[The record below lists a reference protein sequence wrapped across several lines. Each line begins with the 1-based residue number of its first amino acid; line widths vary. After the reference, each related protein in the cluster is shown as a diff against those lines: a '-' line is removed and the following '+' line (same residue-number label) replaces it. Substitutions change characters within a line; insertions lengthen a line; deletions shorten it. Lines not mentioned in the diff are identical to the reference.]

1 MGNANASSGDQFQDL
16 AFPPDYPASVA
27 FVLRNLKNQKD
38 ETDAV
43 VNALR
48 ARVTVLEG
56 IAETSSGRIAAVETA
71 VTDRVKKS
79 SIQSLDPSTIKLSP
93 ASIKE
98 FLVTMV
104 NAMKACFALALLVP
118 TLAFGG
124 GKDIYGNDL
133 TRTNKLGYV
142 DGDLTTVGDLA
153 DFGAVSPSIITSV
166 VEGLVHPWA
175 RAKEP
180 PFETD
185 PTVPYWAK
193 QLDPPAETDP
203 TVKEWAKAD
212 NPPAEVD
219 PTVPT
224 WAKADNPPAE
234 TDPTVPT
241 WAKQANPPQTMT
253 TNAVDALANSAVV
266 TNALTVATTNRVAL
280 LESSKADESAL
291 DAHVANTNNP
301 HAVTAAQIGAVPFVE
316 DASGEKTAVLIGKL
330 ASDIDIP
337 IIGENSLA
345 NGFYVTAS
353 GHSSHAEGSN
363 TGAYGDCSHAEGMN
377 TVAAGHIAHA
387 EGYNTWADG
396 RCSHTDGVYAY
407 TDEGDD
413 YAYVWNGDENKGYS
427 AHGAGTFN
435 IKPKDG
441 LNGLFIGEQT
451 LYELLTNKADKADIS
466 STNPTFSNAVL
477 AVGLNIDTNSVA
489 VLNDIAATFGGFP
502 LGAGETATTVG
513 GLLAAL
519 AAAVAW
525 LKKNKV
531 QTLKLEDESIV
542 KTAENGVAKLD
553 DFFKE
558 SNSLLNGRLAYSRN
572 ETGLK
577 DRAFNTLT
585 FDGTEYNLST
595 ALAAVTPTASGQ
607 PRDLLIVAT
616 ATAATTISFTAGTIK
631 GDKPTIDGS
640 GTWLITLT
648 EYASGVWYCRQIKME
663 DAA

>member
-203 TVKEWAKAD
+203 TVKAWAKAD

-224 WAKADNPPAE
+224 WAKTDNPPAE
-234 TDPTVPT
+234 TDPTVPA

-363 TGAYGDCSHAEGMN
+363 TGAYGDYSHAEGMN

-466 STNPTFSNAVL
+466 AENQTFSNAVL
-477 AVGLNIDTNSVA
+477 AVQISTNDFAALYALKEAFADLPIDPVT
-489 VLNDIAATFGGFP
+489 GGISI
-502 LGAGETATTVG
+502 GA
-513 GLLAAL
+513 LLAAL
-519 AAAVAW
+519 ASAVAW
-525 LKKNKV
+525 LKKNKIGSF
-531 QTLKLEDESIV
+531 ESV
-542 KTAENGVAKLD
+542 GGASATVENGVAKLD
-553 DFFKE
+553 NFFTE

-577 DRAFNTLT
+577 DRAFNALT
-585 FDGTEYNLST
+585 FDGTESNLSS
-595 ALAAVTPTASGQ
+595 ALEAVTPTASGQ

-631 GDKPTIDGS
+631 GDKPTIDGA

>member
-43 VNALR
+43 VNAVR
-48 ARVTVLEG
+48 SRVTVLEG
-56 IAETSSGRIAAVETA
+56 IAETSSGRIASVETA
-71 VTDRVKKS
+71 VADRVKKS

-104 NAMKACFALALLVP
+104 NAMKACFTLALLVP

-133 TRTNKLGYV
+133 TRTIKLGYV

-153 DFGAVSPSIITSV
+153 DLGAANPSVITSV

-180 PFETD
+180 PSETD

-212 NPPAEVD
+212 NPPAE
-219 PTVPT
+219 
-224 WAKADNPPAE
+224 
-234 TDPTVPT
+234 TDPTVPA
-241 WAKQANPPQTMT
+241 WAKQATPPQTMT

-280 LESSKADESAL
+280 LESSKADKDAL
-291 DAHVANTNNP
+291 NSHVENKSNP
-301 HAVTAAQIGAVPFVE
+301 HGVTAEQVGAVPLVE
-316 DASGEKTAVLIGKL
+316 DANGNKTAVTIG
-330 ASDIDIP
+330 SRNPYVDVGPD
-337 IIGENSLA
+337 SLA
-345 NGFYVTAS
+345 NGDGVRAS
-353 GHSSHAEGSN
+353 GDHSHAEGSA
-363 TGAYGDCSHAEGMN
+363 TTAAGDYSHAEGSVTTAAGDYSHAEGVETTAAGDCSHAEG
-377 TVAAGHIAHA
+377 
-387 EGYNTWADG
+387 
-396 RCSHTDGVYAY
+396 VYAY
-407 TDEGDD
+407 TKEQDSF
-413 YAYVWNGDENKGYS
+413 AFAWNGDLERLEMYDPYES
-427 AHGAGTFN
+427 HGEGTFN
-435 IKPKDG
+435 INPVGG
-441 LNGLFIGEQT
+441 LNGFYIGEQT
-451 LYELLTNKADKADIS
+451 LAAILANKADKADIS
-466 STNPTFSNAVL
+466 AENQTFSNAVL

-519 AAAVAW
+519 AAAIAW

-531 QTLKLEDESIV
+531 QTLKLNDNSIE
-542 KTAENGVAKLD
+542 TSADGGVAKLD
-553 DFFKE
+553 GFFTE
-558 SNSLLNGRLAYSRN
+558 SNSLLTATIDARLPYPLYAVPS
-572 ETGLK
+572 TGILK
-577 DRAFNTLT
+577 DRAINTT
-585 FDGTEYNLST
+585 S
-595 ALAAVTPTASGQ
+595 LASVTVPDNFT
-607 PRDLLIVAT
+607 DLLVRASVASSLSVT
-616 ATAATTISFTAGTIK
+616 MPEAIATKYGDTFPGEAGEYLITITKTGAAEAYVRTIK
-631 GDKPTIDGS
+631 
-640 GTWLITLT
+640 L
-648 EYASGVWYCRQIKME
+648 EEVAN
-663 DAA
+663 A